1 MVTDEVLTKF
11 SEKCKTASY
20 EELEA
25 GLAELGDA
33 SPELRSVIQN
43 ELDARRNNGNND

>member
-1 MVTDEVLTKF
+1 MVTDEVLTTF
-11 SEKCKTASY
+11 AEKCTAATY

-33 SPELRSVIQN
+33 SPELRALIQN
-43 ELDARRNNGNND
+43 ELDARRNNGNDN

>member
-1 MVTDEVLTKF
+1 MVTDEVLTRF
-11 SEKCKTASY
+11 EVKCKAATC

-33 SPELRSVIQN
+33 SPELRAVIQN
-43 ELDARRNNGNND
+43 ELDARRNNGNN